1 MKDDTSH
8 VIAVINAL
16 SDSENQRYSVLVYW
30 SSKFKSSRDLR
41 SDSHKHP
48 EKEFKIS
55 ICFRNSDLEG
65 GIEVR
70 NSSIQFDEDWC
81 LTLHQSHIGCN
92 PPEDFETVFFGLSKG
107 VIVYVKHGC
116 KLGNL
121 PRKNTGAPKIHF
133 SQSHWYFDTRESELL
148 MSCLDSRI
156 WENPLSPTTMNM
168 FVASFASWFLF
179 VVCIDLPGTKSRC
192 QRLHPNFRLKKVL
205 KKKQTGEPQ
214 VVRFDLNKKLLTFL
228 TISGSEV
235 STKLF
240 KFNWH
245 HHLSQGTE

>member
-55 ICFRNSDLEG
+55 ICFRNSNLEG

-121 PRKNTGAPKIHF
+121 PRKKTGAPKIHF

-156 WENPLSPTTMNM
+156 WENPFESNYYEYVCCIIRIMIPIRCLHWFTWHQIKVSTTSSKLSPQ
-168 FVASFASWFLF
+168 
-179 VVCIDLPGTKSRC
+179 KSIE
-192 QRLHPNFRLKKVL
+192 KK
-205 KKKQTGEPQ
+205 TN
-214 VVRFDLNKKLLTFL
+214 RRT
-228 TISGSEV
+228 SGS
-235 STKLF
+235 
-240 KFNWH
+240 
-245 HHLSQGTE
+245 

>member
-16 SDSENQRYSVLVYW
+16 SDSENQRYSVLVHW

-55 ICFRNSDLEG
+55 IFFRNSNLEG
-65 GIEVR
+65 GIEVW

-92 PPEDFETVFFGLSKG
+92 PPEDFETVFMDLTKG
-107 VIVYVKHGC
+107 WLCMWNTGVSLEIHREK
-116 KLGNL
+116 K
-121 PRKNTGAPKIHF
+121 TGAPKIHF

-148 MSCLDSRI
+148 MSCLDSRKR
-156 WENPLSPTTMNM
+156 ENPFKSPTTMNM

-192 QRLHPNFRLKKVL
+192 QQVDPKVGLKKV
-205 KKKQTGEPQ
+205 
-214 VVRFDLNKKLLTFL
+214 F
-228 TISGSEV
+228 
-235 STKLF
+235 
-240 KFNWH
+240 
-245 HHLSQGTE
+245 